1 MNLGHY
7 EGDGDHNNWYLGL
20 ESVKRRTMQ
29 VVFAPYG
36 APLTELLPPRRI
48 PNNRWFQVDL
58 HFVLSPVAG
67 DALTEWYMDGKLIG
81 STTASNM
88 YNAKPLTFFNA
99 GVSYFW
105 PGNGGTTVFFDDPK
119 LTYQRPGQGAIRTP
133 IGTGEIGPVSRRYR
147 ATPQSA
153 KASATLSYLSTRA
166 TRPSRI
172 VHSWT

>member
-1 MNLGHY
+1 MKFSRDALGEADDVWVSGWWRIPNPRRVYSSRLMNLGHF
-7 EGDGDHNNWYLGL
+7 EGDGDRDNSYLGL

-67 DALTEWYMDGKLIG
+67 DALTEWYMDGELVG

-119 LTYQRPGQGAIRTP
+119 LTY
-133 IGTGEIGPVSRRYR
+133 
-147 ATPQSA
+147 
-153 KASATLSYLSTRA
+153 
-166 TRPSRI
+166 
-172 VHSWT
+172 